1 MLKHITVSILRGLL
15 ATAVFVVVMGI
26 AQAVEQLP

>member
-1 MLKHITVSILRGLL
+1 MKALVMSAVRSLL
-15 ATAVFVVVMGI
+15 ALTIFFVVMGI